1 MKRKQVVLIV
11 CLLAVVAVIAA
22 AGTTWFNVQA
32 DQYENRFI
40 EGTFINGRNVGNMTA
55 EEVEEDIRRKVED
68 YRLTVQFRGNDSKT
82 LTTSDIGFRYESDG
96 RVREILKEQNKRD
109 WLRGKMG
116 ETASYTV
123 GELYDFDKDKLRSA
137 ILALPE
143 MDPDSQT
150 APSDAYMEVEE
161 GNRITIV
168 PENDGSRI
176 DAEKVI
182 AAAEAAVKNGESN
195 ISVEELG
202 AYSHADIRSDDPSL
216 ACGTSELN
224 MYLDTAVTY
233 TLYDGSQLTLD
244 RDTIGGW
251 LSDGSGENGVYEL
264 SDEALKEGCRHF
276 IDEMADRYDYT
287 KDTVIFHSTDQGDL
301 TFSTDPYGRVIDR
314 DAEAEILSNMILTHR
329 SEKREPV
336 YSLKRD
342 ADGGFGGTYIEVD
355 IEAQHAWY
363 YEDHELRWE
372 SDCVTGKDSDP
383 SRRTPKGVYDI
394 YNKEKNRTLRG
405 EVDASGRPSYES
417 FVNFWM
423 PFYEG
428 CGLHDASW
436 RGSFGGSIYLYD
448 GSHGCVNLPYWA
460 AESLYNMVEVGTPV
474 IVI

>member
-40 EGTFINGRNVGNMTA
+40 EGTFINGKNVGNMTA
-55 EEVEEDIRRKVED
+55 EEVEEEIRRKVED
-68 YRLTVQFRGNDSKT
+68 YRLTVRFRGNDSRT
-82 LTTSDIGFRYESDG
+82 LTPSDIGFRYESDG

-216 ACGTSELN
+216 ACGTS
-224 MYLDTAVTY
+224 
-233 TLYDGSQLTLD
+233 
-244 RDTIGGW
+244 
-251 LSDGSGENGVYEL
+251 
-264 SDEALKEGCRHF
+264 LKEGCRHF

-287 KDTVIFHSTDQGDL
+287 KDTVVFHSTDQGDL

-329 SEKREPV
+329 SENREPV

-355 IEAQHAWY
+355 IEAQHVWY
-363 YEDHELRWE
+363 YEDHELRFE